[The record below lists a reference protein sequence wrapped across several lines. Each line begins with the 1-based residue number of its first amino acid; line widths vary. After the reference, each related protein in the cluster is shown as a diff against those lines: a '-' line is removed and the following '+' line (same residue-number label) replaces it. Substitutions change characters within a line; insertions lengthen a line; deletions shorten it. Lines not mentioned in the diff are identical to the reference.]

1 MQTLR
6 CVVKAWWNIP
16 DSLVA
21 CWLRWMLLA
30 TTIPWVIHRLRRL
43 PPRWGSTMTE
53 AEKDRRDLVWAL
65 RLVCEGLSMTPLRWH
80 RIDTI
85 RRRLGIEK

>member
-1 MQTLR
+1 
-6 CVVKAWWNIP
+6 
-16 DSLVA
+16 
-21 CWLRWMLLA
+21 
-30 TTIPWVIHRLRRL
+30 
-43 PPRWGSTMTE
+43 MTE